1 MYSCT
6 LYNAI
11 KIKLMVNEIIIE
23 NISEL
28 KFSEMNNSLEL
39 NKNGEINMNIK
50 Q

>member
-1 MYSCT
+1 
-6 LYNAI
+6 
-11 KIKLMVNEIIIE
+11 MVNEIIIE

-28 KFSEMNNSLEL
+28 KFSEINNSLEL